1 MTAAEED
8 GSWEEVVVRRRIW
21 ALNLRLKKSL

>member
-8 GSWEEVVVRRRIW
+8 GSWEEVVSAAPFW